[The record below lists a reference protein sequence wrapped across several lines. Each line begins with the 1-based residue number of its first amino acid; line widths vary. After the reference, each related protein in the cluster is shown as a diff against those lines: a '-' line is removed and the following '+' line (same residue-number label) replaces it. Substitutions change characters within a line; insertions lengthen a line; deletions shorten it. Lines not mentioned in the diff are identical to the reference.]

1 MGRAPAI
8 AAQCSECSA
17 FILRKCSHG
26 SLLVYSNDFKQLP
39 IKDCYCRSGACGTKL
54 GSYCINGNGHV
65 AGHDGDTFA
74 YCANPILGLLHSDS
88 QYTYYKFPVDNGVKM
103 TTGKVAETCEEAHL
117 KAVCPGPKLCQYND
131 ESNCVIT
138 PLSTDCHHPM

>member
-1 MGRAPAI
+1 M
-8 AAQCSECSA
+8 E
-17 FILRKCSHG
+17 
-26 SLLVYSNDFKQLP
+26 QLP
-39 IKDCYCRSGACGTKL
+39 IKDCYNDRHGECSCGTTKKGWCTQ
-54 GSYCINGNGHV
+54 GSDHV

-74 YCANPILGLLHSDS
+74 YCAIPILEFLHSDS

-131 ESNCVIT
+131 ESIESKCVIT

>member
-1 MGRAPAI
+1 MTLNSYTNKR
-8 AAQCSECSA
+8 
-17 FILRKCSHG
+17 
-26 SLLVYSNDFKQLP
+26 LLLNYYDRN
-39 IKDCYCRSGACGTKL
+39 GACGTTNL
-54 GSYCINGNGHV
+54 GSWCTQGNSHT

-74 YCANPILGLLHSDS
+74 YCAIPILEFLHSDS

-131 ESNCVIT
+131 DAKCVIT